1 LSALIAASRGGTVAA
16 ANPERNTM
24 NIALIGASGFIGS
37 ALREELLARGHRV
50 TAIVAHPEKLPA
62 SANLTAVACDVH
74 DTAALAAKLRGF
86 DAVMTAFSGH
96 AQSDVEGYYLKGI
109 RSIIAAVKQAGA
121 PRLLVVG
128 GAGSL
133 EVAPGQQL
141 LDTPGFPAAYRG
153 SAEGARQALKLLR
166 EEPELNWTMLS
177 PSAMIAPGERTKQFR
192 LGGDQLL
199 ADAKGESRISVQD
212 YAVAF
217 VDELEKPAHVR
228 RRFTVGY

>member
-1 LSALIAASRGGTVAA
+1 
-16 ANPERNTM
+16 M
-24 NIALIGASGFIGS
+24 NIALIGATGFIGS

-50 TAIVAHPEKLPA
+50 TAIVSHPEKLPA
-62 SANLTAVACDVH
+62 AAHLTAVACDVA
-74 DTAALAAKLRGF
+74 DTAALAAKLRGH
-86 DAVMTAFSGH
+86 DAVMSAFSGH
-96 AQSDVEGYYLKGI
+96 AQSDVEGYYVKGI
-109 RSIIAAVKQAGA
+109 RSIIAAAKEAGT

-153 SAEGARQALKLLR
+153 SAEGARQALLLLR
-166 EEPELNWTMLS
+166 DEPHLNWTMLS
-177 PSAMIAPGERTKQFR
+177 PSAVIAPGERTGRFR

-199 ADAKGESRISVQD
+199 SDPKGESRISVQD
-212 YAVAF
+212 YAAAF

>member
-1 LSALIAASRGGTVAA
+1 
-16 ANPERNTM
+16 M

-50 TAIVAHPEKLPA
+50 TALVAHPEKLPA
-62 SANLTAVACDVH
+62 SANLTPVAVDVL
-74 DTAALAAKLRGF
+74 DTAALAQKLRGF

-96 AQSDVEGYYLKGI
+96 AQQDVLGYYEKGI
-109 RSIIAAVKQAGA
+109 RSIIHAAKQAGV

-133 EVAPGQQL
+133 EVAPGKL
-141 LDTPGFPAAYRG
+141 LIDTPTFPAAYKA
-153 SAEGARQALKLLR
+153 SAQGALVALDLLR
-166 EEPELNWTMLS
+166 AERELNWTMLS
-177 PSAMIAPGERTKQFR
+177 PSALIAPGERTGKFR

-199 ADAKGESRISVQD
+199 SNAKGESRISTQD
-212 YAVAF
+212 YAAAF
-217 VDELEKPAHVR
+217 VDELEKPAHER